1 MLFRSPALGAKESY
15 KITYTVK
22 SKVDDL
28 SQDVINLN
36 QSNIAEAK
44 NSKVDDKDQTN
55 KGYKYVKDGATD
67 LKVTKSSDGVSIDP
81 DDHKIVYKYKVIVS
95 SEYGSDGDITLDDI
109 LANELDSK
117 LGSDAKRTV
126 QNVTCKLK
134 DSNGQYTDVTAN
146 GYVTPATGTIG
157 NGETVINGKLPKL
170 DANSQ
175 YEITYEVIVSDIADD
190 IGSIN
195 VHNKNCVDVSDDSHD
210 EHTDNDS
217 STWYNAGKSTAS
229 ISKTGSLSGDKS
241 TITWTVTVNADKKKN
256 LTGMSVSDILTKNG
270 TELTDEKTCSVSIN
284 DTDVST
290 TINLPASFVEE
301 NGKLYLTDGTSR
313 VDVTEN
319 KSKIV
324 FTYTTDSS
332 KLDKLTDVYK
342 NVATIEKN
350 GVTDSAEATVEEIG
364 RAHV

>member
-1 MLFRSPALGAKESY
+1 M
-15 KITYTVK
+15 
-22 SKVDDL
+22 
-28 SQDVINLN
+28 
-36 QSNIAEAK
+36 
-44 NSKVDDKDQTN
+44 
-55 KGYKYVKDGATD
+55 
-67 LKVTKSSDGVSIDP
+67 SIDP

-241 TITWTVTVNADKKKN
+241 TITWTVTVNAD
-256 LTGMSVSDILTKNG
+256 
-270 TELTDEKTCSVSIN
+270 
-284 DTDVST
+284 
-290 TINLPASFVEE
+290 
-301 NGKLYLTDGTSR
+301 
-313 VDVTEN
+313 
-319 KSKIV
+319 
-324 FTYTTDSS
+324 
-332 KLDKLTDVYK
+332 
-342 NVATIEKN
+342 
-350 GVTDSAEATVEEIG
+350 
-364 RAHV
+364 